1 MNGFV
6 RIQQIML
13 SIALNPNRTRNDLL
27 SLYEFLP
34 IVRSILKTHDLL
46 MWLLDVEDFVYT
58 ILLCAFLRQPS
69 ITQKIF
75 VYLTIIS
82 RSSRGNEQVLHAID
96 ELMLFAQEKVRF
108 QSILSLLS
116 TSQDIDT
123 VTNILVFI
131 NVLIQQSES
140 IAVRMAVSVSRGVY
154 SRSIRICSH

>member
-1 MNGFV
+1 
-6 RIQQIML
+6 ML

-108 QSILSLLS
+108 QSIL
-116 TSQDIDT
+116 
-123 VTNILVFI
+123 FI
-131 NVLIQQSES
+131 I
-140 IAVRMAVSVSRGVY
+140 
-154 SRSIRICSH
+154 